1 MSSPK
6 EALWNLAFLL
16 EGSWILEGGGCAH
29 SCLEEAGWGGND
41 TARRGGGARALG
53 EDWSSLVIV
62 GPERVSHLSKITQ
75 KFGARP
81 RL

>member
-1 MSSPK
+1 MESGFSP
-6 EALWNLAFLL
+6 
-16 EGSWILEGGGCAH
+16 GGKLDFRRRRLC
-29 SCLEEAGWGGND
+29 SQLPRRSRMGWERHCQTGW
-41 TARRGGGARALG
+41 GGARALG

>member
-16 EGSWILEGGGCAH
+16 EGSWILGRGGCAH
-29 SCLEEAGWGGND
+29 SCLEEAEWGGND
-41 TARRGGGARALG
+41 TARQGGGARALG
-53 EDWSSLVIV
+53 GDWSSLVIV
-62 GPERVSHLSKITQ
+62 GPDRVSHLSKITQ